1 MTLPNDARYRI
12 TSVGVTSSFV
22 TFTHDIDII
31 ACQGGG
37 KCRVPLIGGFLGV
50 SVTLTRPWWEL
61 WLRGWGTRHHESLI
75 ITANKIILQTCGWT
89 MNAPISTVESDSQ

>member
-1 MTLPNDARYRI
+1 MTLPNDAHYRV

-37 KCRVPLIGGFLGV
+37 KCRVPLIGGFRSVRDPNTSLAGV
-50 SVTLTRPWWEL
+50 IVMRLENVT
-61 WLRGWGTRHHESLI
+61 S
-75 ITANKIILQTCGWT
+75 
-89 MNAPISTVESDSQ
+89 